1 MFSRNAMQL
10 DTPVQLPQPMSIIAS
25 LPSQAGPAPPVAVT
39 PSRQKHWVGIMLDAA
54 IVGNNDGKAEAD
66 RDGAAVDTGLGLG
79 AEESASDGLIEGV
92 DEVATLGSPEGAFD
106 TGAPVGAFEGLAVG
120 SSLALTVGAALGAVD
135 GFLDGELEDKI
146 VGDTVGGGVG
156 GGDGEEDGDEDG
168 FADGEVLGTSVGIGV
183 SMELSTPVS
192 FTSEKGY
199 GNSNEIT
206 KLDSL

>member
-25 LPSQAGPAPPVAVT
+25 LPSQAGPVPPVAVT

-54 IVGNNDGKAEAD
+54 IVGDNDGKAEAD
-66 RDGAAVDTGLGLG
+66 RDGAAVDIGLGLG
-79 AEESASDGLIEGV
+79 AEETASDGLIEGV
-92 DEVATLGSPEGAFD
+92 DEVKTLGSPEGAFD

-120 SSLALTVGAALGAVD
+120 SSLALTVGEALGAAD
-135 GFLDGELEDKI
+135 GLLDGEFEDKI
-146 VGDTVGGGVG
+146 VGDIVG

-199 GNSNEIT
+199 GKSNEIT